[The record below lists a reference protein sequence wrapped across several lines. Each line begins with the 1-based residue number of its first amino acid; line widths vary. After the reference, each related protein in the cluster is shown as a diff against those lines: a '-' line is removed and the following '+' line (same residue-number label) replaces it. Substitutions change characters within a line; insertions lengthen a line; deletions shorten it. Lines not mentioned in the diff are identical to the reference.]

1 MSALAATDSI
11 KAAHIDELQALGLN
25 GTGIVTG
32 QIESYQPDATNPIFN
47 GVSVTLRNNPD
58 LLTDNHA
65 TQVAGIMVGNQI
77 NTLIPSQ
84 FGIVPG
90 ASHFSSPWTGTAA
103 SLDSAGTYMSTNP
116 IARVINMSAG
126 DVLGTRDAS
135 LSRVIDS
142 YASASDASGKTSQ
155 LYVIAETNDGWDS
168 TIPGPRVNSVG
179 NPDSNYNGITVGSTG
194 GAVGMRN
201 GTTNY
206 SVVSGFSG
214 QGTDTDNPFNPDIVA
229 PGGLIP
235 SSVANWKN
243 NDGVNGDLTDDNSN
257 GQVQIDLSVVIPFFG
272 LRAGQ
277 LTFQGGGTQ
286 GTIADLNGNGVF
298 DIGDLRLAGAQK
310 NFNDNNG
317 NGIVDAGDSFIRTNP
332 NDAGDDP
339 DPTVATSSGTSFAAP
354 HVSGAAALLMQKAN
368 TTPGLSDALDHRV
381 MKSLLMNT
389 TDKLVQDKAGMTWLQ
404 SPAYTS
410 PSIVLDDQLG
420 AGALNASQAYTN
432 LVAGEFKGTTQGDIG
447 SGTVPTVPDKGWDLN
462 TVAKGTSLFYHFNTL
477 QKGGYLAITLNWD
490 RPTGDST
497 TNFAYGDL
505 ADLDLLLYQGLPG
518 IGTPGTLLLPF
529 SSTSTN
535 TNTELIFAQLTAT
548 DFYTFEVKYLPG
560 AGDPNITYG
569 VAWLANSLVPEPG
582 GLVCILFG
590 AILMRR
596 RERHQMAA

>member
-1 MSALAATDSI
+1 MLKHSRQRAVVLGCLAVSWSMSALAATDSI

-84 FGIVPG
+84 FGIAPG

-168 TIPGPRVNSVG
+168 TIPVRGLILSEIPTA
-179 NPDSNYNGITVGSTG
+179 ITTASPL
-194 GAVGMRN
+194 AQPAAQLELRN

-298 DIGDLRLAGAQK
+298 DIGDLRLAGMQK

-410 PSIVLDDQLG
+410 PSIVLDDQLVP
-420 AGALNASQAYTN
+420 AHLTQARPIPISS
-432 LVAGEFKGTTQGDIG
+432 LVNSKAPRRVT
-447 SGTVPTVPDKGWDLN
+447 SAAVPCQRFRIRVGISTPLPKVP
-462 TVAKGTSLFYHFNTL
+462 ACS
-477 QKGGYLAITLNWD
+477 ITLTRSRRAVIW
-490 RPTGDST
+490 RLRLT
-497 TNFAYGDL
+497 
-505 ADLDLLLYQGLPG
+505 G
-518 IGTPGTLLLPF
+518 IGQRAIRRQTLPMAIWLISICFCIKAFPASAHPARCCCRSLQLQQTPTR
-529 SSTSTN
+529 N
-535 TNTELIFAQLTAT
+535 
-548 DFYTFEVKYLPG
+548 
-560 AGDPNITYG
+560 
-569 VAWLANSLVPEPG
+569 
-582 GLVCILFG
+582 
-590 AILMRR
+590 
-596 RERHQMAA
+596 